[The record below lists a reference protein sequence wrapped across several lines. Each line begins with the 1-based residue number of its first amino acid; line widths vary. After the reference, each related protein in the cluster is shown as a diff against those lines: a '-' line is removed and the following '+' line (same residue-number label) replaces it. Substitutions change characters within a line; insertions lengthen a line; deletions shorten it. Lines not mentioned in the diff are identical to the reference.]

1 MKTSPRSKVTLVL
14 LCYSCMWE
22 QRSKTSSLGLS
33 KAAAMLLTQRSWF
46 DQSSPEITLK
56 LIPGNKLF
64 QLHRSVK
71 QVQYLKSKPFSAA
84 ERNILYLC
92 TGTNQRRLKWKCST
106 FSPPGSVMVRHTT
119 NFKISFIIELEVQLF
134 PANEL
139 MDPCTLT
146 RKIVFCRLGSSS
158 ERHVW
163 CKPPLMASVCS
174 EASSVVTAC
183 TQVGNL
189 SRLNLIRTAP
199 FIFCAKNTRTSVA
212 CFTYT
217 CTSSRAIWGLNMQ
230 QKKRT

>member
-56 LIPGNKLF
+56 LIPGNKVF

-71 QVQYLKSKPFSAA
+71 QAQYLKSKPFSAA

-92 TGTNQRRLKWKCST
+92 TGTNQRHLKWKCST

-119 NFKISFIIELEVQLF
+119 NFKIYFIIELEVQLF

-139 MDPCTLT
+139 MDPCTLA
-146 RKIVFCRLGSSS
+146 RKIVLAAPLSDTYDANRL
-158 ERHVW
+158 
-163 CKPPLMASVCS
+163 
-174 EASSVVTAC
+174 
-183 TQVGNL
+183 
-189 SRLNLIRTAP
+189 
-199 FIFCAKNTRTSVA
+199 
-212 CFTYT
+212 
-217 CTSSRAIWGLNMQ
+217 
-230 QKKRT
+230 

>member
-22 QRSKTSSLGLS
+22 KQSKTSSLGLS

-71 QVQYLKSKPFSAA
+71 QAQYLKSKPFSAA
-84 ERNILYLC
+84 ERNTLYLC
-92 TGTNQRRLKWKCST
+92 TGTNQRHLKWKCST
-106 FSPPGSVMVRHTT
+106 FSPPGSVVVRHTT

-134 PANEL
+134 PAN
-139 MDPCTLT
+139 DPCMLA
-146 RKIVFCRLGSSS
+146 RKIVFCRLSSSS
-158 ERHVW
+158 EGHVW
-163 CKPPLMASVCS
+163 CKPLLMASVTS
-174 EASSVVTAC
+174 ESSSVVTAC
-183 TQVGNL
+183 TQVENL
-189 SRLNLIRTAP
+189 SGLRLIRTAP
-199 FIFCAKNTRTSVA
+199 FIFCAKNTKTSVA
-212 CFTYT
+212 RFTYT
-217 CTSSRAIWGLNMQ
+217 RTSYRAIWGLNMQ